1 MKCVR
6 STWKKLT
13 RTHPWGHLG
22 RLSSFCINKWG
33 FSRFKILPLRF
44 TRPMIRLIIRAFKR
58 FAWFKR
64 LNAKVTYELLAKRI
78 SAQDWQFM
86 NYGYMPNENEP
97 PVFLPDDPK
106 VQKYPMQMY
115 HYLAAKTQIKGK
127 HVLEVGSGR
136 GGGARYVAGS
146 FQPAS
151 YVGMDIAQSAVDLA
165 NKIHVLPNL
174 RFIQGSAES
183 IPLADNSIDVV
194 LNVESCH
201 AYGSV
206 DNFLSEVKRVLKP
219 GGYLLLV
226 DFRDLENMNLLRSQL
241 RNSGLDFLEEEDI
254 APNVVRAME
263 AEDDVKK
270 ERIRILFP
278 ARWQKLFGEFAGVV
292 GSRIHLNLK
301 SGARLYHRF
310 VLKKP
315 AA

>member
-1 MKCVR
+1 
-6 STWKKLT
+6 
-13 RTHPWGHLG
+13 
-22 RLSSFCINKWG
+22 
-33 FSRFKILPLRF
+33 
-44 TRPMIRLIIRAFKR
+44 MIKLIIKAFKR

-64 LNAKVTYELLAKRI
+64 LNAKVTYELLAKHI
-78 SAQDWQFM
+78 SAEDWQFM
-86 NYGYMPNENEP
+86 NYGYVPNADES
-97 PVFLPDDPK
+97 PVSLPDDPK

-151 YVGMDIAQSAVDLA
+151 YIGMDIAQSAVDLS

-174 RFIQGSAES
+174 RFIQGSAEA
-183 IPLADNSIDVV
+183 IPLADDSIDVV

-206 DNFLSEVKRVLKP
+206 DRFLSEVKRVLRP
-219 GGYLLLV
+219 GGFLLLV
-226 DFRDLENMNLLRSQL
+226 DFRDVNNMNLLRNQL
-241 RNSGLDFLEEEDI
+241 RNTGMEFLQEEDI
-254 APNVVRAME
+254 APNVVKAME

-270 ERIRILFP
+270 ARIKTLFP
-278 ARWQKLFGEFAGVV
+278 PKWQKLFSEFAGVV

-301 SGARLYHRF
+301 SKARLYHRF
-310 VLKKP
+310 VLRKP
-315 AA
+315 AG